1 MLTIL
6 FSSAMGS
13 RTVHPFS
20 GNVSLYSKANK
31 GNLWERG
38 NAYCCSFSKTFLRE
52 WFSWK
57 GTKHHKALTLYLL
70 ISPDKVTMQ
79 HTLYILQQFAQNAM
93 NLTAEYLQNSQ
104 DNSVSI
110 VTRLK
115 AGQKMNYD

>member
-57 GTKHHKALTLYLL
+57 GTRHHKALKLYLV
-70 ISPDKVTMQ
+70 ISPEKVTMQ
-79 HTLYILQQFAQNAM
+79 HTLYIPQQF
-93 NLTAEYLQNSQ
+93 
-104 DNSVSI
+104 V
-110 VTRLK
+110 
-115 AGQKMNYD
+115 